1 MADKENKL
9 QKKILIV
16 EDDKVNRKI
25 MDLQLKKY
33 YQVDLAQDGERAME
47 LFLQNAY
54 SLVLMDINLGTGA
67 NGIEVMKQIR
77 DTDKGKIIPIIAI
90 TAYADFG
97 DKSVFLSA
105 GFDNYISKPY
115 YADDLLRCIMDTMNI
130 YNN

>member
-1 MADKENKL
+1 MANEGNKSL
-9 QKKILIV
+9 KKILIV
-16 EDDKVNRKI
+16 EDDDVNRKV

-33 YQVDLAQDGERAME
+33 YQVDLAQDGEGAME
-47 LFLQNAY
+47 LFLQNGY
-54 SLVLMDINLGTGA
+54 SLVLMDINLGTGS

-77 DTDKGKIIPIIAI
+77 DTDKGKTMPIIAI
-90 TAYADFG
+90 TAYANFG

-115 YADDLLRCIMDTMNI
+115 YADDLLRCIMDTINI